1 MVKTSLKHSILRMIY
16 DCICVFLRII
26 KNVTVLI
33 NKRLLIKNLL
43 AHNDECS
50 FYDKKRQ
57 LNLHTREGKA
67 KFLKHICALSN
78 SNPTNNSYIVVGVED
93 ADNEIVGDDFFDD
106 SRIQN
111 LVNAFL
117 ENPPKIQ
124 YENVPFPN
132 LPKDKVVGLVTI
144 KPNNKTSYFKKSIHT
159 IVTHSVFKRVGS
171 NTLPTEEKIPFS
183 KQNVEA
189 VISIENNS
197 RNSIGYTL
205 EGVLDFI
212 NIRHKDMFSDYHVF
226 KELFVVCWSGNK
238 KKLKNETYFS
248 RVDIEL
254 INEQIKLFYS
264 TQDEVSIAFNDDY
277 FAITEYVSL
286 GLNDKTTFYPLERVT
301 ITFFDNGYY
310 KIENKML
317 FEPPEYNK
325 KMLRHIYNSNI
336 ILLSKLEKGLCLS
349 DGEQKDLENL
359 PATLMICYLNGFE
372 DAKQKLIDS
381 KNVLKPFPAIY
392 ISFKEALR
400 VLRKMKY
407 DKQEYN

>member
-1 MVKTSLKHSILRMIY
+1 M
-16 DCICVFLRII
+16 
-26 KNVTVLI
+26 I

-78 SNPTNNSYIVVGVED
+78 SNPSNNSYIVVGVED
-93 ADNEIVGDDFFDD
+93 ESNEIVGDDFFDD

-132 LPKDKVVGLVTI
+132 LPKDRVIGLVTI
-144 KPNNKTSYFKKSIHT
+144 KPNSKASFFKKGIHT
-159 IVTHSVFKRVGS
+159 ILPNTTFIRKGS
-171 NTLPTEEKIPFS
+171 TTMPTEDKVPFS
-183 KQNVEA
+183 KQNLET
-189 VISIENNS
+189 VISIENNA

-212 NIRHKDMFSDYHVF
+212 NVRHKDMFASYKVF

-238 KKLKNETYFS
+238 KKIRDTFYYS

-264 TQDEVSIAFNDDY
+264 AQDEVTIEYNEHSFT
-277 FAITEYVSL
+277 ITEYISL
-286 GLNDKTTFYPLERVT
+286 GLNDKTSYYPLEKVT
-301 ITFFDNGYY
+301 ISFFENGYY
-310 KIENKML
+310 KIENQIL
-317 FEPPEYNK
+317 FEPPIYNK
-325 KMLRHIYNSNI
+325 KMLHHIYNTNKA
-336 ILLSKLEKGLCLS
+336 LLDKMEKSLPLLAR
-349 DGEQKDLENL
+349 ELKDLENL
-359 PATLMICYLNGFE
+359 PSTLMICYLNGFE
-372 DAKQKLIDS
+372 NAKERLIDAKPL
-381 KNVLKPFPAIY
+381 LKQFPPVY
-392 ISFKEALR
+392 LSFKEAMR

-407 DKQEYN
+407 DLN